1 VPDGCSNCSCR
12 DRRCSSQARSLY
24 LTKDGEKALA
34 QIKNLA
40 KQHEAQLAEFI
51 GQRRRQQLLDL
62 LREFG

>member
-1 VPDGCSNCSCR
+1 VDQ
-12 DRRCSSQARSLY
+12 QARIGERRAIALTLY

-34 QIKNLA
+34 QIKSLA
-40 KQHEAQLAEFI
+40 KQHEAQLAAFI